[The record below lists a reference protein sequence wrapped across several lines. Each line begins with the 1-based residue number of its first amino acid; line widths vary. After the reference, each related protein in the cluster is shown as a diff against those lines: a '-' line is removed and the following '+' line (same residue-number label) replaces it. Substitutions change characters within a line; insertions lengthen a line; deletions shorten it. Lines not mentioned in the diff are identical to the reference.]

1 MVSQETQTNPTSSSS
16 LHHFSISNP
25 ISSQPHFD
33 KYENPHFDDSYNS
46 DIIRVNSSNP
56 FSDHQSLGNTHFPT
70 IQSLEERMS
79 RSINLV
85 HDHSSVVVHP
95 DDHSDMG
102 HTRHL
107 MDLLG
112 APNEATHGSNRLSL
126 SLGSQALHSPQYRQR
141 TFSSELMQQAYSN
154 LVGSSG
160 DQENCNPG
168 DYSFI
173 GSTSFTA
180 FSVSN
185 SMYLKPAQSMLEE
198 VIDLG
203 SKDIELKDVKRLF
216 MCSRGLCSELRA
228 ELMSNGFLSADKHDL
243 QINFSK
249 LITLLEQVEGRY
261 DEYFQRME
269 DLISSFEMIAGD
281 GAAKCYTALALQA
294 MSRHFCS
301 LRDAI
306 VTQIKVIRKKISPDL
321 PKIGSGLS
329 HLSLLDRDGR
339 NSNSRMSLQQIG
351 LIQGTHRQAWRPIRG
366 LPETSVA
373 ILRAWLFEHFLHP
386 YPNDSEKLTL
396 ASQTGLT
403 KNQVSNWF
411 INARVRLWK
420 PMIEEMYKEEFG
432 DSSVDSSGEG
442 QTDKTEDQ

>member
-16 LHHFSISNP
+16 LHHFLISNS
-25 ISSQPHFD
+25 ISSQTHF
-33 KYENPHFDDSYNS
+33 ENPHFDAYGSEINN
-46 DIIRVNSSNP
+46 IRVNSSNP
-56 FSDHQSLGNTHFPT
+56 FSDHQSLGTTTQFPT
-70 IQSLEERMS
+70 IQSLGERMS

-85 HDHSSVVVHP
+85 HDPSVVHP
-95 DDHSDMG
+95 DDHHSHMG

-112 APNEATHGSNRLSL
+112 ASSEGNHGSNRLSL
-126 SLGSQALHSPQYRQR
+126 SLGSQVIHTPQYRER
-141 TFSSELMQQAYSN
+141 AFSSELMHQAYSN
-154 LVGSSG
+154 LVSSSG
-160 DQENCNPG
+160 DQGSCNPG
-168 DYSFI
+168 DYSFM
-173 GSTSFTA
+173 GNTSFTA
-180 FSVSN
+180 FSISN
-185 SMYLKPAQSMLEE
+185 SIYLKPAQSILEE
-198 VIDLG
+198 LIDLG
-203 SKDIELKDVKRLF
+203 SKDIELSEVKRLF
-216 MCSRGLCSELRA
+216 MSSRGICAELRA
-228 ELMSNGFLSADKHDL
+228 ELLNTGFLSADKHDL
-243 QINFSK
+243 QIKMSK
-249 LITLLEQVEGRY
+249 LITLLEQVDGRY
-261 DEYFQRME
+261 DEYYQRIE
-269 DLISSFEMIAGD
+269 DLISSFEVIAGE

-306 VTQIKVIRKKISPDL
+306 VTQIKLTRKKISPEL

-329 HLSLLDRDGR
+329 HLSLFDREAR
-339 NSNSRMSLQQIG
+339 ISNSRMSLQQIG
-351 LIQGTHRQAWRPIRG
+351 LIQGAHRQAWRPIRG

-373 ILRAWLFEHFLHP
+373 ALRAWLFEHFLHP

-442 QTDKTEDQ
+442 HSERAED